1 MEKKLVS
8 GTILLILLFSGLPY
22 LAGAATDDNFLQNTS
37 SGNVFG
43 GGNNFQINQD
53 VKGDLV
59 LAGSKLEINGNIVHD
74 FIGAGGEITVN
85 GNVSGNVIATGGTI
99 NVNRNVG
106 GDVAAFGGE
115 ILLSRDSLVNGD
127 IILAGGN
134 ITLDGIINGN
144 GQISA
149 GTLRTGDEFKLKGNL
164 KLDAQNYPP
173 NLKDNV
179 GGDLNITAK
188 NETEAQYAKAYEGF
202 SVFWFVFWFILKL
215 LASLVLGLIL
225 IYFFPGFV
233 GRLQEIVRDS
243 PLKTGILGL
252 LILIF
257 LPILSLILL
266 FTFFG
271 WSLSVLMIL
280 LLALGL
286 LIAAVPIKLLAGEM
300 IYNSVLKKKAGK
312 MMYYLVG
319 AILLGIIFE
328 IPFLGGLLHFIVLL
342 IGLGAAVVW
351 LGERARPGV

>member
-1 MEKKLVS
+1 MDKKFVS
-8 GTILLILLFSGLPY
+8 GTILLILLFAVLPY
-22 LAGAATDDNFLQNTS
+22 VAWAATEENFLQNTS

-74 FIGAGGEITVN
+74 FIGAGGEVIVN

-106 GDVAAFGGE
+106 GDVAAFGGQ
-115 ILLSRDSLVNGD
+115 ILLSGDSVVNGD
-127 IILAGGN
+127 ILLAGGN
-134 ITLDGIINGN
+134 ITLDGIVLGN

-149 GTLRTGDEFKLKGNL
+149 GTLRTGDKFKLNGNL

-188 NETEAQYAKAYEGF
+188 NETEAQYAKTYEGF

-233 GRLQEIVRDS
+233 NRLEEIVRDS

-252 LILIF
+252 LTLIF

-266 FTFFG
+266 ITLFG
-271 WSLSVLMIL
+271 WSLSVLVIL

-286 LIAAVPIKLLAGEM
+286 LIATVPIKLLIGEM
-300 IYNSVLKKKAGK
+300 VYNNVLKKKAGK
-312 MMYYLVG
+312 MVYYLVG
-319 AILLGIIFE
+319 AILLAILFE
-328 IPFLGGLLHFIVLL
+328 IPFIGGLTHFIVLL
-342 IGLGAAVVW
+342 IGLGAPVVW
-351 LGERARPGV
+351 LGERVRSGI